1 MLLSQQDIQS
11 ADLSFERPM
20 TKGAANRKIYLIA
33 ARGMILEGIRYS
45 KKKGGLSVPN
55 ILKVKNKPELLGN
68 SLALEQPIGEMTR
81 DVLATRIQ

>member
-33 ARGMILEGIRYS
+33 ARGMILEGISIPRR
-45 KKKGGLSVPN
+45 KGGCRFRTS
-55 ILKVKNKPELLGN
+55 
-68 SLALEQPIGEMTR
+68 
-81 DVLATRIQ
+81 